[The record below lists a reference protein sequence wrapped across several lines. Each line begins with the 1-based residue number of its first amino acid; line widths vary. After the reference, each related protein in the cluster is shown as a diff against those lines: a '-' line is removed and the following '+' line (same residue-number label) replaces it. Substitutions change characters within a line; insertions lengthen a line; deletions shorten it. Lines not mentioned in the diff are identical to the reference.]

1 MIERHENC
9 ETLAS
14 NLFQGCYCERLITP
28 ANGGGQPA
36 PKPGKEGEEKQVK
49 LETGE
54 TGEIIKRR
62 NRLNWKQ
69 EKMAFQ
75 NMILMLHSFSLGQPL
90 FVLLLWTN

>member
-1 MIERHENC
+1 MKLKNKK
-9 ETLAS
+9 
-14 NLFQGCYCERLITP
+14 Q
-28 ANGGGQPA
+28 
-36 PKPGKEGEEKQVK
+36 EKQVK

-62 NRLNWKQ
+62 NRLNKKQ